1 MRSSRKHDVNY
12 LALVKL
18 VTRES
23 GGDYQLVTGVTV
35 RVFGTAWWARTT
47 DPQIHNK
54 RTPNF
59 RTFHAVRKIPITP
72 FCTYVFRL
80 YRCQGVSLKRTYY
93 CNLYA
98 TSREHGLTTVRRR
111 ML

>member
-47 DPQIHNK
+47 DPQIHK
-54 RTPNF
+54 RVT
-59 RTFHAVRKIPITP
+59 TQQDQ
-72 FCTYVFRL
+72 CVFL
-80 YRCQGVSLKRTYY
+80 LSTQFDTNGASK
-93 CNLYA
+93 A
-98 TSREHGLTTVRRR
+98 
-111 ML
+111 